1 MAQQA
6 AKRPLRVAI
15 IGAGIGGLAAACA
28 LRQRGIE
35 VEVYERSA
43 RLEEVGAGLQI
54 GPNAVKVFRALG
66 LEDALRRNAFEP
78 INMVSLNWDD
88 ARLRHREPLQ
98 AIATEK
104 YGAPYMTAHRA
115 DIHNL
120 LRAAIGDVPLRLNAN
135 CVGADTVNGA
145 AVARFADAS
154 SIEADIVIGADGIR
168 SAIRAQHFGA
178 GEPRFT
184 KMMAWRCMVP
194 MDCVPRQVG
203 PGGSVTLERGE
214 YFGWIGPNGHVICY
228 PIGVKGDVLYIFGGH
243 YTQQWVEESWSVP
256 SSRRS

>member
-1 MAQQA
+1 LAQLA

-104 YGAPYMTAHRA
+104 W
-115 DIHNL
+115 
-120 LRAAIGDVPLRLNAN
+120 
-135 CVGADTVNGA
+135 C
-145 AVARFADAS
+145 AV
-154 SIEADIVIGADGIR
+154 
-168 SAIRAQHFGA
+168 
-178 GEPRFT
+178 
-184 KMMAWRCMVP
+184 M
-194 MDCVPRQVG
+194 
-203 PGGSVTLERGE
+203 
-214 YFGWIGPNGHVICY
+214 
-228 PIGVKGDVLYIFGGH
+228 
-243 YTQQWVEESWSVP
+243 
-256 SSRRS
+256 